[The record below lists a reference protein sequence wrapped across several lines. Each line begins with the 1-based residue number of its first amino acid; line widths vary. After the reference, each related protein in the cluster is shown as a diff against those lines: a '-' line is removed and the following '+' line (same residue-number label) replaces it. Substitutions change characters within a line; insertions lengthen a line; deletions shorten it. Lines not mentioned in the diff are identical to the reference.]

1 MLKNGMDAYTGYT
14 AMTMNNQSY
23 VVRLIAIQ
31 HSAFSIQHSANNGY
45 HSLMLTPQSKYQ
57 NLSDSLQH
65 ASYSLDKIT
74 DQEATAIKRRK
85 IKIIRAR
92 SGDTVNGLSSQM
104 AFYTF
109 KEERFIALNNLTDNQ
124 GIKTGQLLKLIV

>member
-1 MLKNGMDAYTGYT
+1 MDRYGRALAHLFMADGIWVQGEMLKNGMDAYTGYT

-31 HSAFSIQHSANNGY
+31 HSANNGY

-57 NLSDSLQH
+57 NLPDSLQH

-74 DQEATAIKRRK
+74 DQEATAIKGRK

-92 SGDTVNGLSSQM
+92 SGDTVDGLSSQM
-104 AFYTF
+104 AFLY
-109 KEERFIALNNLTDNQ
+109 I
-124 GIKTGQLLKLIV
+124 